1 MSKSIFEHP
10 EFANAEAAR
19 AHLETELWPDGPFCP
34 HCGSV
39 KHYATKKDGKLT
51 GRYRCGEPECR
62 KDFTV
67 TTKTVMESSHIPL
80 HKWLQAFHLAASS
93 KKGFSAH
100 QLHRTLKISYK
111 AAWFM
116 EHRIREAMRMGGL
129 GPLGGEGKTVEI
141 DETYY
146 GPVKAPR
153 TRTKQGK
160 PYKTTRGGQGPA
172 NKRIVLSLVE
182 RGGSVRSFHIPHATK
197 ELVSKIVTENVAR
210 ETAIMTDESHL
221 YHGADRHFASHD
233 TVNHGRKEYVR
244 GEVTTNTIEGFFGIF
259 KRGMKGVYQHCDE
272 KHLHR
277 YLAEFDFRHSHR
289 AALGFDDEMRAS
301 AAIKGAAGK
310 RLYFKK
316 PDGAGL
322 SD

>member
-1 MSKSIFEHP
+1 MSKSIFEAP
-10 EFANAEAAR
+10 EFRDPDAAR
-19 AHLETELWPDGPFCP
+19 AVLEAELWPDGPVCP
-34 HCGSV
+34 HCGSL
-39 KHYATKKDGKLT
+39 KHYATKKA
-51 GRYRCGEPECR
+51 GRFRCGEPECR

-80 HKWLQAFHLAASS
+80 HQWLQGFHLAASS

-116 EHRIREAMRMGGL
+116 EHRIREAMRTGGL
-129 GPLGGEGKTVEI
+129 APLGGEGKTVEV

-146 GPVKAPR
+146 GPVKRPR
-153 TRTKQGK
+153 TRTKAGK
-160 PYKTTRGGQGPA
+160 PYKTTQGGMGPA
-172 NKRIVLSLVE
+172 NKRIVLSLIE

-197 ELVSKIVTENVAR
+197 DVVMKIVKDNVAH
-210 ETAIMTDESHL
+210 ETAVMSDESHL
-221 YHGADRHFASHD
+221 YHGAGRHFASHE
-233 TVNHGRKEYVR
+233 TVNHFRKEYVR
-244 GEVTTNTIEGFFGIF
+244 GEVTTNTIESFFGVF

-277 YLAEFDFRHSHR
+277 YLAEFDFRHNHR
-289 AALGFDDEMRAS
+289 AALGFNDEMRAS
-301 AAIKGAAGK
+301 AAIKGAANK

-316 PDGAGL
+316 PDEAQL
-322 SD
+322 

>member
-1 MSKSIFEHP
+1 MQSIFEHP
-10 EFANAEAAR
+10 EFASPEAAR
-19 AHLETELWPDGPFCP
+19 AHLESELWPDGPFCP

-39 KHYATKKDGKLT
+39 KHYETKKA
-51 GRYRCGEPECR
+51 GRYRCGEKECR

-80 HKWLQAFHLAASS
+80 NKWLQGFHLAASS

-116 EHRIREAMRMGGL
+116 EHRIREAMRAGGFE
-129 GPLGGEGKTVEI
+129 PMGGEGKTVEI

-146 GPVKAPR
+146 GPVAKPR
-153 TRTKQGK
+153 TRTKDGR
-160 PYKTTRGGQGPA
+160 PYKSSATGRGGQGPA
-172 NKRIVLSLVE
+172 NKRIILSLVE
-182 RGGSVRSFHIPHATK
+182 RGGKVRSFHIPHATK
-197 ELVSKIVTENVAR
+197 AVVSKIAMDNIAR
-210 ETAIMTDESHL
+210 ETALMSDESHL

-244 GEVTTNTIEGFFGIF
+244 GEVSTNTIESFFGVF
-259 KRGMKGVYQHCDE
+259 KRGMKGTYQHCAE

-277 YLAEFDFRHSHR
+277 YLAEFDFRHNHR
-289 AALGFDDEMRAS
+289 AALGYDDEMRAS
-301 AAIKGAAGK
+301 VAIKGAANK

-316 PDGAGL
+316 SSEAGL
-322 SD
+322 